1 MAVRYSVSGYHANDV
16 HDSTIKT
23 VLHHL
28 RFSHILPEKFTR
40 VSACS
45 PETKRSVYLSLET

>member
-16 HDSTIKT
+16 HDSTIKI
-23 VLHHL
+23 VHHHL